1 MIVASVCIAVW
12 LYRHVRIQIRYIDG
26 NGQDVQNRWNDTNHD
41 ERSMLADMANR
52 QAFNNA
58 SRGEQNTRMNQAHTC
73 KTLGVVTIPKSL
85 LARMRR
91 SRVVELISYTR
102 PRPAPLG
109 AGRGREHE
117 SMSSRACHVKHHA
130 S

>member
-1 MIVASVCIAVW
+1 MLSLFGLSEVEGSGTSA
-12 LYRHVRIQIRYIDG
+12 
-26 NGQDVQNRWNDTNHD
+26 NDLKCCTD
-41 ERSMLADMANR
+41 EERSVSYFSSFMHNVCVHKYII
-52 QAFNNA
+52 
-58 SRGEQNTRMNQAHTC
+58 NQADTC